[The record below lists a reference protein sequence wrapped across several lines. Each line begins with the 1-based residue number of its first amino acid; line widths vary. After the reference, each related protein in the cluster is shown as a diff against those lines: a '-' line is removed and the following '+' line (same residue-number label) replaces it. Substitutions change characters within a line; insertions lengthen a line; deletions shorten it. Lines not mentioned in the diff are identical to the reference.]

1 MNVTEIQQALSDIGW
16 PISVDGKS
24 GAQTKEA
31 VSDFQRGYAFSELVI
46 DGNPGTNTQNA
57 LQDSLSK
64 GGNCSNFFAYREFAS
79 SGNGWIKV
87 NRALVAALDVYRS
100 NVNRPV
106 RIVSGY
112 RDPDQNA
119 KAGGAKNSQHLYG
132 NAADLEQIVS
142 QHDVITMRL
151 FSGIG
156 TVGDSNGNVAH
167 VDVRHDGPN
176 TTGGSPNAPTLWY
189 Y

>member
-64 GGNCSNFFAYREFAS
+64 GGNCSIYFDPTITTTSELTISKEIRAIAS
-79 SGNGWIKV
+79 L
-87 NRALVAALDVYRS
+87 A
-100 NVNRPV
+100 
-106 RIVSGY
+106 
-112 RDPDQNA
+112 
-119 KAGGAKNSQHLYG
+119 
-132 NAADLEQIVS
+132 E
-142 QHDVITMRL
+142 
-151 FSGIG
+151 
-156 TVGDSNGNVAH
+156 
-167 VDVRHDGPN
+167 
-176 TTGGSPNAPTLWY
+176 
-189 Y
+189 